1 MVGFDELKL
10 GRVDELSLAHPD
22 PVVLELN
29 RLQNQLKG
37 FSLLHSS
44 CFMNIL
50 FLSWVPTSMHV
61 LTQPMT
67 IIFLFYIIPEKDREL
82 GNAQGEIKSLRA
94 AEVLKDKAIEEV
106 LRISMQAI

>member
-10 GRVDELSLAHPD
+10 GGVEELSLAHPD

-44 CFMNIL
+44 CFYDYFVFELSKFQVCAYSAYDNNFYFTL
-50 FLSWVPTSMHV
+50 F
-61 LTQPMT
+61 QRR
-67 IIFLFYIIPEKDREL
+67 I
-82 GNAQGEIKSLRA
+82 GSLRM
-94 AEVLKDKAIEEV
+94 
-106 LRISMQAI
+106 LRVKSRH

>member
-10 GRVDELSLAHPD
+10 GEELSLAHPD

-44 CFMNIL
+44 CFYDYFVFDNNFYFTL
-50 FLSWVPTSMHV
+50 F
-61 LTQPMT
+61 QRR
-67 IIFLFYIIPEKDREL
+67 I
-82 GNAQGEIKSLRA
+82 GSLRM
-94 AEVLKDKAIEEV
+94 
-106 LRISMQAI
+106 LRVKSRH